1 MKKLL
6 LLSALLIYACS
17 SDSEGNE
24 SNNNSN
30 SQRLVESITVLSA
43 TNTRAENYYSMS
55 YDENN
60 RLISFEY
67 QSFDFDENGQ
77 IYYESEI
84 DEVNIDYFENSVML
98 YDDNDEVVFPIN
110 NDGTIDDNDYT
121 FVNGYLTNIESSDG
135 QDDNCLQQ
143 QTWVNNN
150 MTHFVETC
158 NPNFEDSIVG
168 EIEYTTH
175 IRPNETFVYYRGGG
189 GVISS
194 IWIGLRGKQSNNLPL
209 RFRNCRG
216 STNFN
221 INPSDCSYFSE
232 TERTYEFDSQGHP
245 ILINENQYATQNN
258 SSDSFSFVS
267 VAITY
272 AN

>member
-6 LLSALLIYACS
+6 LLFALLIFACS

-24 SNNNSN
+24 STNNSN
-30 SQRLVESITVLSA
+30 SQRLVESITVISA

-110 NDGTIDDNDYT
+110 SDGTIDDNDYT
-121 FVNGYLTNIESSDG
+121 FVNGYLTNLESSDG
-135 QDDNCLQQ
+135 QDDNCLAQ

-150 MTHFVETC
+150 MTHFVDTC
-158 NPNFEDSIVG
+158 NPNFGDSRVE
-168 EIEYTTH
+168 EIEYTNH
-175 IRPNETFVYYRGGG
+175 IRPYETFVYYRGGG
-189 GVISS
+189 YVISK

-209 RFRNCRG
+209 RTRSCIG
-216 STNFN
+216 STN
-221 INPSDCSYFSE
+221 INSIDCWYFSE

-245 ILINENQYATQNN
+245 ILINENQYTTQNN

>member
-6 LLSALLIYACS
+6 LLSALFIFACS

-24 SNNNSN
+24 STNNSN
-30 SQRLVESITVLSA
+30 SQRLVESITVISA

-84 DEVNIDYFENSVML
+84 NELNIDYLENSVMF
-98 YDDNDEVVFPIN
+98 YNNNDEVVVPIN
-110 NDGTIDDNDYT
+110 SDGTLDDNDYT
-121 FVNGYLTNIESSDG
+121 FVNGYLTNLESSDG
-135 QDDNCLQQ
+135 EDDNCLAQ

-150 MTHFVETC
+150 MTQFVETC
-158 NPNFEDSIVG
+158 SPNFGDSGVA
-168 EIEYTTH
+168 EIEYTNH

-189 GVISS
+189 NVISK

-209 RFRNCRG
+209 RTRSCIG
-216 STNFN
+216 STN
-221 INPSDCSYFSE
+221 INSIDCWNFSE

-245 ILINENQYATQNN
+245 ILINENQYTTQNN